1 MNYLFLLLQHTSF
14 IRGAS
19 NTALALFDD
28 SGAVLAESSIQ
39 EGTNGY
45 LIGVKAVADILVR
58 EVRKLLEKASLP
70 QTTTLSALGACMS
83 GFLEKGPQEELIGY
97 FNAAENGP
105 IALSYYI
112 DNDSPGSIFTAA
124 GGRGGCVIIAGTG
137 CMSQLINPNGET
149 FTCNGHGHLIGD
161 EGSAWFISNTVIRL
175 VFRSLDKFAESPEDP
190 FLDLDTTRAREAMA
204 LHFGI
209 DIAAGAA
216 YTAVMYS
223 SLYGSGFNKSK
234 IAGFTKSLADL
245 ARSGDK
251 LCAKVFELAGCHLG
265 SFART
270 LASHLRQP
278 GNPDVFD
285 FTIVCVGSVWK
296 SWDLLQEGFTA
307 SAISTFH
314 HLPGISRQ
322 DIVKMP
328 SAERGHIASFRLVRL
343 TKSSAYGAA
352 WMASKRSG
360 HTLPLN
366 FDNNV
371 EEIAKFV
378 T

>member
-1 MNYLFLLLQHTSF
+1 
-14 IRGAS
+14 
-19 NTALALFDD
+19 LFDG
-28 SGAVLAESSIQ
+28 SGAILAESSIQ

-45 LIGVKAVADILVR
+45 LIGVKAVADILIR
-58 EVRKLLEKASLP
+58 EVQKLLERSSLP
-70 QTTTLSALGACMS
+70 KTTKLSALGACMS
-83 GFLEKGPQEELIGY
+83 GFLEKGPQDELIGY

-105 IALSYYI
+105 IASSYYI

-137 CMSQLINPNGET
+137 CMSQLITPSGET
-149 FTCNGHGHLIGD
+149 FSCNGHGHLIGD
-161 EGSAWFISNTVIRL
+161 EGSAWFISNSVIRL
-175 VFRSLDKFAESPEDP
+175 VFRALDKFAESTEDP
-190 FLDLDTTRAREAMA
+190 FLDLDTTKAREAMA

-209 DIAAGAA
+209 NVAAGEA
-216 YTAVMYS
+216 YTAVMYA
-223 SLYGSGFNKSK
+223 SLYGAGFNKSK

-251 LCAKVFELAGCHLG
+251 LCAKVFELAGSHLG

-270 LASHLRQP
+270 LAPYLRQP

-296 SWDLLQEGFTA
+296 SWDLLSQGFIA
-307 SAISTFH
+307 SATGTFH
-314 HLPGISRQ
+314 HLPNISRA
-322 DIVKMP
+322 DIMKMP
-328 SAERGHIASFRLVRL
+328 SSERGHIASFRLVRL

-371 EEIAKFV
+371 EEIANYVSK
-378 T
+378 